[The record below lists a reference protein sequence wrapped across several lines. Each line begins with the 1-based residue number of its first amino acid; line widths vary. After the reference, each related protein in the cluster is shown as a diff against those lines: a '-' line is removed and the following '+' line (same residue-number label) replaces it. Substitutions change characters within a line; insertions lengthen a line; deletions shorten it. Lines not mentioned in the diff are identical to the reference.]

1 MEKQTFIAT
10 QKFLVVSPRKLRPI
24 AKSAAKLNP
33 LEAARRLEYLPN
45 KGGDLILKVV
55 KTAIANAAQ
64 KGIDAKTLSFES
76 IQISEGPRLR
86 RGIAVSRGQWHP
98 LKKRM
103 SHITV
108 SVFAKK
114 AATEVKK
121 AAKKE
126 SAVVAEPKKTEE
138 KVTKVAKKTI
148 KK

>member
-1 MEKQTFIAT
+1 MEKQTFTAT

-24 AKSAAKLNP
+24 AKSSAKLSP

-55 KTAIANAAQ
+55 KTAIANATQ
-64 KGIDAKTLSFES
+64 KGVDAKTLSFES

-108 SVFAKK
+108 SVFTKKVASEAKK
-114 AATEVKK
+114 AVKK
-121 AAKKE
+121 EVTEKVEAKK
-126 SAVVAEPKKTEE
+126 AETKVTE
-138 KVTKVAKKTI
+138 KVKKTI

>member
-126 SAVVAEPKKTEE
+126 SVVVAEPKKTEE